1 MAEGRNVLLGI
12 LAILLG
18 LIVIAFPLISV
29 FVLSS
34 IVGIGLIFIGVWLL
48 AQSFDI
54 WSSSKGVSIVALIL
68 GILGIIVGIGL
79 FGKILAFSILVGLII
94 YIGGLFLIISG
105 IIHLVSGQGNA
116 GRWGG
121 IIRYNTWYTLH
132 NSRIICTEPIVSG
145 LYYWIMAYI
154 NWIIHDN
161 YSSTASSKNRRIKL

>member
-29 FVLSS
+29 LVLSS

-48 AQSFDI
+48 AQSFEI
-54 WSSSKGVSIVALIL
+54 WSSNKGVSIVALIL

-105 IIHLVSGQGNA
+105 IISLVSGQGSA

-121 IIRYNTWYTLH
+121 IIG
-132 NSRIICTEPIVSG
+132 IILGILYIIIGVYALNPFYLAFIIG
-145 LYYWIMAYI
+145 LWL
-154 NWIIHDN
+154 IITGLFMII
-161 YSSTASSKNRRIKL
+161 SPAPPAQKVEG